1 MPAKYRAIQTCFW
14 NDSWVIQLT
23 PEQKFFFI
31 YLLTNPKVSQC
42 GIYEISLKQM
52 EFETGY
58 NKDTIE
64 KLLKIFEKKG
74 KIRFSIQTSEI
85 CIPNFSKY
93 NYNSSPKVRIHII
106 KELNQVKDKTLI
118 QYLYGIDT
126 IYKGYVYPRDTVS
139 QEKQKEKEKE
149 KQKQKQKDDGEVD
162 EELGLEVLKYF
173 GFNKTENAE
182 KYDEILDFISI
193 LEEIEKI
200 EFFRQQF
207 ESYKKYKVAAH
218 EKIHGFKAF
227 LGELNENFQ
236 NGGWCAENWSHKL
249 KEAEMMQS
257 SKSSE
262 KSNEKPKLTENYQAT
277 IKDHAASSL

>member
-74 KIRFSIQTSEI
+74 KIRFSISTSEI

-126 IYKGYVYPRDTVS
+126 IYKGYAYPTETVS
-139 QEKQKEKEKE
+139 QEKQKEKQKEKE
-149 KQKQKQKDDGEVD
+149 KQKGVLEK
-162 EELGLEVLKYF
+162 ELENEIFDFF
-173 GFNKTENAE
+173 GFSSLENSEKEAE
-182 KYDEILDFISI
+182 VEDFIRT
-193 LEEIEKI
+193 LEENNKV
-200 EFFRQQF
+200 FLFRQQF
-207 ESYKKYKVAAH
+207 DGYKKYKIATR
-218 EKIHGFKAF
+218 EKTHGFKAF
-227 LGELNENFQ
+227 LGNIGENFQ
-236 NGGWCAENWSHKL
+236 DGGWCAENWTHKL
-249 KEAEMMQS
+249 KNFEEMELNS
-257 SKSSE
+257 SSE
-262 KSNEKPKLTENYQAT
+262 KHFPSSKLPENYQTT
-277 IKDHAASSL
+277 IKDHAASNL

>member
-1 MPAKYRAIQTCFW
+1 MSAKYRAIQTCFW

-74 KIRFSIQTSEI
+74 KIRFSISTSEI

-118 QYLYGIDT
+118 QYLYGINT
-126 IYKGYVYPRDTVS
+126 IYKGYAYPMDTVS
-139 QEKQKEKEKE
+139 QEKQKEKQKEKE
-149 KQKQKQKDDGEVD
+149 KQKGVLEK
-162 EELGLEVLKYF
+162 ELETEIFDFF
-173 GFNKTENAE
+173 GFSSIENNE
-182 KYDEILDFISI
+182 KEEEVEGFIRT
-193 LEEIEKI
+193 LEENNKV
-200 EFFRQQF
+200 FLFRQQF
-207 ESYKKYKVAAH
+207 DAYKKYKIAAR
-218 EKIHGFKAF
+218 EKTHGFKAF
-227 LGELNENFQ
+227 LGNISENFQ
-236 NGGWCAENWSHKL
+236 DGGWCAENWTHKL
-249 KEAEMMQS
+249 KNFEELELNS
-257 SKSSE
+257 PSE
-262 KSNEKPKLTENYQAT
+262 KNIPTSKLPENYQTT
-277 IKDHAASSL
+277 IKDHAASNL